1 MAVVTSRAT
10 GPEGQVTVMRK
21 RRSRYRERSG
31 GRKFARFL
39 VFVVALAL
47 VLFSGFVLQRDL
59 RVDRTLSQRGLIA
72 TGTLDSTGC
81 WLCRA
86 VGVTYATATGQKV
99 VTIVT
104 AIGPQAD
111 RTITLKYDPRHPK
124 TVEPAHG
131 VREEE
136 IIVGVVLLLS
146 LVALLRSLRLPRRRH
161 KRRRGARIRTRGL
174 SGGDATGHV
183 RILGS

>member
-1 MAVVTSRAT
+1 MAVVTYRAT
-10 GPEGQVTVMRK
+10 GPEGQVTVVRN
-21 RRSRYRERSG
+21 RRTRYRERSG

-39 VFVVALAL
+39 VFVVGLAL
-47 VLFSGFVLQRDL
+47 VLSSGFVLQRDL
-59 RVDRTLSQRGLIA
+59 RADRTLSQRGVTA

-86 VGVTYATATGQKV
+86 VGVTYPTAAGQNV
-99 VTIVT
+99 STVVT
-104 AIGPQAD
+104 AIGPQGD
-111 RTITLKYDPRHPK
+111 RTIALRYDPRHPK

-136 IIVGVVLLLS
+136 IIVGVALLMGL
-146 LVALLRSLRLPRRRH
+146 LALLRALRLPRRR
-161 KRRRGARIRTRGL
+161 KRRRGARIRTRAV
-174 SGGDATGHV
+174 SGPDATGHV